1 MIPAV
6 FGVFA
11 IIGAFIGI
19 IAWASQAS
27 FKQAKQRA
35 ADLEAF
41 AAPFGMRMVDRF
53 AANATQWNMS
63 RFPINFNA
71 RDIYPAIDIFRVHN
85 CRIYN
90 VLEGLDDQ
98 GRILRTFDA
107 SYTVSTGKSSTTY
120 YYSFATVDTG
130 QFLPELAIR
139 NETLWDKIKAAFGNG
154 DIEVGNE
161 SFDKLFRINCSDEA
175 FARSLIMSEMQD
187 RLQAARGFS
196 TFITK
201 GQVVVMKWNHAT
213 PQELSHMLD
222 HAAFVANRA
231 ARPEPMSQVR
241 YALEHATPPPIDR
254 IDTQIDELS

>member
-6 FGVFA
+6 FGIFA
-11 IIGAFIGI
+11 IIGAFIGLV
-19 IAWASQAS
+19 AFASKAS
-27 FKQAKQRA
+27 FKLAKQRA

-53 AANATQWNMS
+53 ADNATQWNMN

-71 RDIYPAIDIFRVHN
+71 RDTYPAIDILRIPN

-98 GRILRTFDA
+98 GRTMRTFDA

-139 NETLWDKIKAAFGNG
+139 NETLWDKIKAAFGNA

-201 GQVVVMKWNHAT
+201 GQVVVMKFNYAT
-213 PQELSHMLD
+213 PQEFSHMLD

-231 ARPEPMSQVR
+231 TRPEPMSQVR
-241 YALEHATPPPIDR
+241 YALEHATPPPIDH
-254 IDTQIDELS
+254 IETQIDELS